1 MNINKTAIIEVLHDN
16 PNEFLTVKSVMAT
29 LNLSGEKSMRRVSR
43 ELGRIYRR
51 DTNVEREKCSF
62 AFAYRFVKSPAKTG
76 LFVESPK
83 KHQAK
88 KKEKESK
95 LSGYTYIEELEEPEY
110 GFCDLCNL
118 ECELTY
124 RAETSRGVDFL
135 CEGCGAKVNEKI
147 GGYGGAF
154 Q

>member
-1 MNINKTAIIEVLHDN
+1 MNINKTTIIEVLHDN
-16 PNEFLTVKSVMAT
+16 PNEFLTVKGVMGALD
-29 LNLSGEKSMRRVSR
+29 LNGEKSMRRVSR
-43 ELGRIYRR
+43 ELGRIYRK
-51 DTNVEREKCSF
+51 DSSIKREKCSF

-76 LFVESPK
+76 LFVKSPK
-83 KHQAK
+83 KRQAK

-124 RAETSRGVDFL
+124 RAETSRGVEFL
-135 CEGCGAKVNEKI
+135 CEECGAKVNEKLW
-147 GGYGGAF
+147 GVF